1 MSQEAGSA
9 DFIDK
14 VADNYRRLYPW
25 IDPLDIELGFRMQA
39 AVTARTAAF
48 QRAYSLLGIP
58 RTAGRYAILRIT
70 YLSPQQRVSVSEIR
84 EQANI
89 SAANA
94 TVLIDGL
101 EKEGLVIRTP
111 HPTDRRATCIEL
123 TSTGRE
129 TGAHLIPIMT
139 NILIQLADCL
149 DNSEKL
155 AFIRALERLHE
166 RADALFRDSSVLVA
180 LNTPQEATGVQ

>member
-1 MSQEAGSA
+1 
-9 DFIDK
+9 
-14 VADNYRRLYPW
+14 
-25 IDPLDIELGFRMQA
+25 
-39 AVTARTAAF
+39 RTAAF

-123 TSTGRE
+123 TSAGRE
-129 TGAHLIPIMT
+129 TCAQLIPTMT
-139 NILIQLADCL
+139 NIMIQLADCL
-149 DNSEKL
+149 DNSEKI
-155 AFIRALERLHE
+155 AFISALDRLRE
-166 RADALFRDSSVLVA
+166 RADTLFRDSD
-180 LNTPQEATGVQ
+180 